1 MKLAGKMMFVVTLW
15 SLLTAA
21 SIASQLVND
30 AAIFPGN
37 APVVTQLY
45 DFVYDG
51 IGTSGYSHGKNLYSE
66 LIQGADGNFYG
77 TTLNGGDSGC
87 SDGFGIEGCG
97 TIFKITPAGV
107 QTVLFNF
114 PYDANTNTAVDGIYP
129 TGGLVQ
135 GKDGNFYG
143 TASAGGN
150 ASFGGNGCILG
161 CGTIFK
167 ITPSGQFTLLHQFT
181 GVGGV
186 PAEGAS
192 PTARL
197 ILGSDGKFYGTTNTG
212 GSIRYGVSNMG
223 TIFAITPSGAFTT
236 LHTFDTVDGLDGA
249 NPYDGLVQGK
259 DGNFYGTT
267 YFGGTDGVGTVF
279 RMTKAG
285 VISILHSFVQP
296 SHLVFPD
303 GAYPL
308 AALVQ
313 ASDGNFYGA
322 TSTGGQAVGSN
333 GTAFRISAQ
342 GSFTKLDDF
351 DPTTTSSYPQGG
363 MIQASDG
370 NLYGTTVNGGPSD
383 CFCGNVYQLT
393 LSGTLSQL
401 TSFEDVNNGRWPLS
415 VPLQAANGRM
425 YITTS
430 RGPSLTVHD
439 GGGAVVQID
448 NGFPKPKP
456 SILSF
461 NPKSGK
467 VGTSVTIS
475 GNNLIGAGKVT
486 FNGTSATF
494 TVHATSTITAIV
506 PSGATS
512 GPIKVTNA
520 GGTATSAGTF
530 TVLP

>member
-1 MKLAGKMMFVVTLW
+1 MILAALTCL
-15 SLLTAA
+15 SLA
-21 SIASQLVND
+21 
-30 AAIFPGN
+30 PGWVYAQSADQN
-37 APVVTQLY
+37 STPVGNLPVITELY

-51 IGTSGYSHGKNLYSE
+51 IGVSGYSRGKNLYSE
-66 LIQGADGNFYG
+66 LVQGADGNFYG
-77 TTLNGGDSGC
+77 TTLNGGSGAC
-87 SDGFGIEGCG
+87 ADGFGVEGCG
-97 TIFKITPAGV
+97 TVFKITPAGV

-114 PYDANTNTAVDGIYP
+114 PYDATTNTAVDGIYP

-167 ITPSGQFTLLHQFT
+167 ITPTGQFTLLHQFT
-181 GVGGV
+181 GTGGV

-192 PTARL
+192 PTGRM
-197 ILGSDGKFYGTTNTG
+197 ILGTDGKFYGTTNTG
-212 GSIRYGVSNMG
+212 GAIRFGVGNMG
-223 TIFAITPSGAFTT
+223 TIFSITSSGAFTT

-249 NPYDGLVQGK
+249 NPYDGLTQGK

-279 RMTKAG
+279 RASKGGAVT
-285 VISILHSFVQP
+285 VLYSFTQP

-322 TSTGGQAVGSN
+322 TTTGGAS
-333 GTAFRISAQ
+333 TAEDGVVFRITPQ
-342 GSFTKLDDF
+342 GAFTKLADF
-351 DPTTTSSYPQGG
+351 DSTTGIYPEGG

-370 NLYGTTVNGGPSD
+370 NLYGTTVDGGPSD
-383 CFCGNVYQLT
+383 CLCGSVYQLT
-393 LSGTLSQL
+393 LAGAL
-401 TSFEDVNNGRWPLS
+401 TEVTGFEDVNNGRWPLS
-415 VPLQAANGRM
+415 VPLQAANGLI
-425 YITTS
+425 YVTTS
-430 RGPSLTVHD
+430 RGPSLTTHD
-439 GGGAVVQID
+439 GGGAIVQIN
-448 NGFPKPKP
+448 NGLSKPKP
-456 SILSF
+456 TIVRF
-461 NPKSGK
+461 NPISGK
-467 VGTSVTIS
+467 IGASVTIS
-475 GNNLIGAGKVT
+475 GTHFIGTSSVT
-486 FNGTSATF
+486 FNGKPATF
-494 TVHATSTITAIV
+494 TVRSTGSITATV
-506 PSGATS
+506 PAGATT

-520 GGTATSAGTF
+520 GGSATSTAVF